1 MQQLSDARMDN
12 RGGQATCLKHDEANP
27 KLQLHA
33 CTSEGADVKNN
44 HRGEAQQR
52 NQSTLSVDHVQ
63 FNANYKPSEEEAQ
76 GPPPRYRLRGAG
88 LRPRS
93 PK

>member
-44 HRGEAQQR
+44 QRGEAQQR

-63 FNANYKPSEEEAQ
+63 FNAHGNRPERKRKT
-76 GPPPRYRLRGAG
+76 PPPGVV
-88 LRPRS
+88 
-93 PK
+93 

>member
-63 FNANYKPSEEEAQ
+63 FNAHGNRPERKRKT
-76 GPPPRYRLRGAG
+76 PPPGVV
-88 LRPRS
+88 
-93 PK
+93 